1 MKKIENVLD
10 FIMQN
15 VWDYLPK
22 LIVAL
27 IILFI
32 GLKLIQLVKKLIKR
46 MGVSGRMDPTVAS
59 FTSNIVEWLLKI
71 MLFISVAGMLG
82 IDTTSFLAM
91 IGAAG
96 LAIGLALQGSLA
108 NFAGGVQLLVFKPF
122 KVGDTI
128 EIRSMVGIVKAI
140 HLMQTCLLTP
150 DNKTIYIPNASIVG
164 GDIVNYTN
172 QDKRRV
178 EINVG
183 IGYRSDLKLAKE
195 LIEAL
200 FKEDKRI
207 IKDPAPFV
215 GVKQL
220 GESSV
225 DLVVRVWAK
234 TDAYWDV
241 YFSLIEKIKYCFDEN
256 GIEIPY
262 PQRDIR
268 IRSDQA

>member
-1 MKKIENVLD
+1 MKKLEGFLD
-10 FIMQN
+10 YAIQN
-15 VWDYLPK
+15 VWEFIPK
-22 LIVAL
+22 LVVAL
-27 IILFI
+27 VILFI
-32 GLKLIQLVKKLIKR
+32 GLKLIRLVKKLIKR
-46 MGVSGRMDPTVAS
+46 MGTTGKMDPTVAS

-96 LAIGLALQGSLA
+96 LAIGLALQSSLA
-108 NFAGGVQLLVFKPF
+108 NFAGGIQILVFKPF

-128 EIRSMVGIVKAI
+128 EIRSLIGVVKAI
-140 HLMQTCLLTP
+140 HLMQTSLLTP
-150 DNKTIYIPNASIVG
+150 DNKTIYIPNASIVS

-183 IGYRSDLKLAKE
+183 IGYQSDLKLAKS

-207 IKDPAPFV
+207 IKDPVPFV

-225 DLVVRVWAK
+225 DLVIRVWAK
-234 TDAYWDV
+234 TEEYWDV

-256 GIEIPY
+256 GIEIPF
-262 PQRDIR
+262 PQREIR
-268 IRSDQA
+268 IRQDK

>member
-1 MKKIENVLD
+1 MKKLEGFLD
-10 FIMQN
+10 FAIQN
-15 VWDYLPK
+15 VWEFVPK
-22 LIVAL
+22 LVVAL

-32 GLKLIQLVKKLIKR
+32 GLKLIRLVKKLIKR
-46 MGVSGRMDPTVAS
+46 MGLTGKMDPTVAS

-96 LAIGLALQGSLA
+96 LAIGLALQSSLA
-108 NFAGGVQLLVFKPF
+108 NFAGGIQILIFKPF

-128 EIRSMVGIVKAI
+128 EIRGLIGIVKAI
-140 HLMQTCLLTP
+140 HLMQTSMLTP
-150 DNKTIYIPNASIVG
+150 DNKTIYIPNASIVS

-183 IGYRSDLKLAKE
+183 IGYQSDLKKAKI

-207 IKDPAPFV
+207 INDPAPFV

-225 DLVVRVWAK
+225 DLVIRVWAK
-234 TDAYWDV
+234 TDEYWDV

-256 GIEIPY
+256 GIEIPF
-262 PQRDIR
+262 PQREIR
-268 IRSDQA
+268 IRQEK